1 MELRRR
7 MGQTARKVKRPVQAG
22 CVRVPV
28 IMQMEALECGA
39 ACLAM
44 VLAYYGKWVPLE
56 QVRADCGVSRDGSNA
71 RNMVRAARSYGLIAK
86 GCRFEPDTLR
96 RQGSFPCIIHWN
108 FNHFVVLDGFKGDKA
123 LLNDPAKGSYAV
135 SMETFDQSFTGI
147 CLLFE
152 PGADFQPG
160 GKPKSVFAFARKRLD
175 GAGAAVAFMLLTT
188 FITSLI
194 WIIYSVFSHIF
205 LDRLLTGENVGWLGG
220 FILALVLFGAVR
232 LVVEWIRAVYSLR
245 INGKLAIVGSTS
257 FMWKVLHLPMAFF
270 SQRMAGDIQQRQ
282 NANAAIAGSMV
293 KVLAPLAIDAAL
305 MLFYLIVMFRYS
317 VLLTLMGVASIV
329 INLSLS
335 RLIAKKRVNITRV
348 QQRDEG
354 KLAGATVAGIEMIET
369 IKSSGAENGFFE
381 RWAGYQAS
389 VNTQKV
395 RYEKLSQYLGALP
408 SLVSSVTNSAV
419 MMAGVWL
426 TINGEFTAGM
436 ILAFQGFLTEFG
448 EPAMTLVSAGQTI
461 QEMRTDMERVEDVM
475 QYPED
480 AVYGPE
486 TQLRDDVE
494 YDKLSG
500 SVVMRGVTF
509 GYSRLAEPLIED
521 FDLTLKPGSRV
532 ALVGASGCG
541 KSTIA
546 KLIAGLYQP
555 WSGEILFDGK
565 PINEIDRSVFTGSLA
580 VVDQDIILF
589 EDTIANNIKMWDSS
603 IEDFEM
609 ILAARDASLHED
621 IMQREGG
628 YNCRLAEGGKDLSGG
643 QRQRLEIARVLA
655 QDPTIIILDEA
666 TSALDARTEYEVV
679 RSINERGIT
688 CIVVAHRLST
698 IRDCDEIIVL
708 DHGKVTERGTHEELY
723 ALGGAYTRLISNE
736 QG

>member
-1 MELRRR
+1 

-71 RNMVRAARSYGLIAK
+71 RNMVRAARSYRLIAK
-86 GCRFEPDTLR
+86 GCRYEPDTLR

-194 WIIYSVFSHIF
+194 GIIYSVFSHIF

-232 LVVEWIRAVYSLR
+232 LAVEWIRAVYSLR

-369 IKSSGAENGFFE
+369 IKSSDAENGFFE

-521 FDLTLKPGSRV
+521 FDLTLRPGSRV

>member
-1 MELRRR
+1 

-44 VLAYYGKWVPLE
+44 VLVYYGKWVPLE

-194 WIIYSVFSHIF
+194 GIIYSVFSHIF

-220 FILALVLFGAVR
+220 FTLALVLFGAVR
-232 LVVEWIRAVYSLR
+232 LAVEWIRAVYSLR

-305 MLFYLIVMFRYS
+305 MLFYLVVMFRYS

-381 RWAGYQAS
+381 QWAGYQAS

-736 QG
+736 

>member
-1 MELRRR
+1 

-135 SMETFDQSFTGI
+135 SMETFDQSFTDI

-194 WIIYSVFSHIF
+194 GIIYSVFSHIF

-220 FILALVLFGAVR
+220 FTLALVLFGAVR
-232 LVVEWIRAVYSLR
+232 LAVEWIRAVYSLR

-655 QDPTIIILDEA
+655 QDLTIIILDEA

-736 QG
+736 